1 MSKTQIARYNI
12 GQVIRHRLYEM
23 RGVIF
28 DVDASPGTADIGPTP
43 GLKTPGLF
51 YRLFAV
57 DDQIPYVA
65 CIAEQ
70 DLLPDESGEPVSHP
84 EISGLLEVD
93 EGGSYRR
100 RKRLMN

>member
-1 MSKTQIARYNI
+1 MSKTQNARYNI
-12 GQVIRHRLYEM
+12 GQAIRHRLYEM

-28 DVDASPGTADIGPTP
+28 DVDVSPGTADIGPAA
-43 GLKTPGLF
+43 GAETPGLF

-57 DDQIPYVA
+57 DEQIPYVA
-65 CIAEQ
+65 CIAEH
-70 DLLPDESGEPVSHP
+70 DLLPDELDEPVSHP
-84 EISGLLEVD
+84 EISRLLEMD

>member
-1 MSKTQIARYNI
+1 MSKTRIARYNI

-28 DVDASPGTADIGPTP
+28 DVDASPAASDIGPMQGP
-43 GLKTPGLF
+43 GAPGLF
-51 YRLFAV
+51 YRMFAV

-70 DLLPDESGEPVSHP
+70 DLLPDQSGEPVNHP

-93 EGGSYRR
+93 EGGGYRR

>member
-28 DVDASPGTADIGPTP
+28 DVDASHGTADVGPVPGPETP
-43 GLKTPGLF
+43 GPF

-57 DDQIPYVA
+57 DEQIPYVA

-70 DLLPDESGEPVSHP
+70 DLLPDESGEPVNHP
-84 EISGLLEVD
+84 EISGLLEIG
-93 EGGSYRR
+93 EAGSYRR
-100 RKRLMN
+100 RKLLMN

>member
-28 DVDASPGTADIGPTP
+28 DVDASPGTADIGPMP
-43 GLKTPGLF
+43 GPETPGLF

-57 DDQIPYVA
+57 DDHIPYVA

-84 EISGLLEVD
+84 EISGLLEMD
-93 EGGSYRR
+93 EEGSYRR